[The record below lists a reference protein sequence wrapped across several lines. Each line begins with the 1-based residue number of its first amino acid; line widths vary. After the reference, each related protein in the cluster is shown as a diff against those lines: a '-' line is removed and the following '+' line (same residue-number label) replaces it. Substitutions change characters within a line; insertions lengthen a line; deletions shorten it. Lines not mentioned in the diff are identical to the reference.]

1 MKTLFLPLDE
11 RPCNAQFPQM
21 LANTNHQLTLFMPD
35 EKILA
40 HKRKPADF
48 EGIKEYLLEHGN
60 EVDNVVISLYM
71 LRYGGLIPSRL
82 HHLDVV
88 ELENRLDVLA
98 MLKIQNPQLKIYA
111 FQCIMRCPQY
121 NSSEEEPDYYEDYGY
136 ALFRKS
142 YLEDKEA
149 RNTITKQEQSELHSI
164 HIPQEYEKD
173 YENRRHTNVQMNVKT
188 LELLEKKIIDFLVI
202 PQDDSSPY
210 GYTAMDQKKILSQ
223 VKEKK
228 LEYQCM
234 VYPGADEVGMS
245 LLTRAYN
252 DFYNQHISIY
262 PLYASILGPTIIP
275 RYEDRPMYES
285 LKSHIQVTG
294 ARMAHSIDDAD
305 AILAI
310 NCPGKYM
317 QESFDDEKDIT
328 YTSYRN
334 LMSFALMIQDF
345 IQKGYKVGLCDSA
358 YSNGG
363 DYDLIAYLDHF
374 DVLDK
379 LYAYAGWNTNC
390 NTLGTVLSQMQL
402 ADDIPLKNNIYRYL
416 EDVFYQANVR
426 KYVVENDLK
435 ELGLS
440 YYDFKDQ
447 QHVVEER
454 ISHYLIQHY
463 NKLNLSKKYPIQQ
476 LVITMPW
483 KRMFEIGMKVTLR

>member
-11 RPCNAQFPQM
+11 RPCNADFPKM
-21 LANTNHQLTLFMPD
+21 LANTNQQLTLLMP
-35 EKILA
+35 ESRILA
-40 HKRKPADF
+40 HKRKAADF
-48 EGIKEYLLEHGN
+48 EGIKAYLLEHCQ
-60 EVDNVVISLYM
+60 EADNAVISLDM
-71 LRYGGLIPSRL
+71 LLYGGLIPSRL
-82 HHLDVV
+82 HHLDIV
-88 ELENRLDVLA
+88 ELENRLDVIS
-98 MLKIQNPQLKIYA
+98 MLKIHNPQLKIYA

-142 YLEDKEA
+142 YLEDKEV
-149 RNTITKQEQSELHSI
+149 RDTLTKQEQDELHSI

-173 YENRRHTNVQMNVKT
+173 YESRRHTNVQMNAKT
-188 LELLEKKIIDFLVI
+188 LELLEKHMIDFLVI

-210 GYTAMDQKKILSQ
+210 GYTAMDQKKILAQ
-223 VKEKK
+223 VKEKH
-228 LEYQCM
+228 LEYRCM

-252 DFYNQHISIY
+252 TFYNRQLSIY

-294 ARMAHSIDDAD
+294 AKMAHSIEDAD

-317 QESFDDEKDIT
+317 QESFDDVKDIT

-334 LMSFALMIQDF
+334 LMSFALMIDDF
-345 IQKGYKVGLCDSA
+345 IKKGYKVGLCDSA

-363 DYDLIAYLDHF
+363 DIDLITYLDHF

-402 ADDIPLKNNIYRYL
+402 AEDIPLNNNIYRYI
-416 EDVFYQANVR
+416 EDGFYQADVR
-426 KYVVENDLK
+426 KYVVEHDLK

-447 QHVVEER
+447 QDVVEER
-454 ISHYLIQHY
+454 ISHYLLEHY
-463 NKLNLSKKYPIQQ
+463 NRLKLSQHYPIQQ
-476 LVITMPW
+476 LKVSMPW
-483 KRMFEIGMKVTLR
+483 KRMFEIGMKVTMK